1 MNKLMCT
8 LLVLMILPGCKKSE
22 DLETSVNNRWQA
34 VVENDLEKAYEYF
47 SPGYKKIENLLSYR
61 NRIATAKINMNWTSG
76 KYKSAQ
82 CETDSDTDTVSTCKV
97 QVQVAYTYTF
107 PRRSMGTVGTESVVV
122 EDWIQVKGK
131 WYLVPKER

>member
-8 LLVLMILPGCKKSE
+8 LLVLLILSSCKKSE

-34 VVENDLEKAYEYF
+34 VIENDLERAYEYF
-47 SPGYKKIENLLSYR
+47 SPGYKNIETLLNYR

-82 CETDSDTDTVSTCKV
+82 CKNDTDTESMCKV
-97 QVQVAYTYTF
+97 QVQVGYTYTF
-107 PRRSMGTVGTESVVV
+107 PRRSMGTVETESVVV
-122 EDWIQVKGK
+122 EDWIQVDGK
-131 WYLVPKER
+131 WHLVPKDR